1 MTFLGLG
8 IGVFLRHV
16 IRGCVWTVVLTVVV
30 SGTGF
35 AVESHMSQDQSPGV
49 VTLEDFRQSDEAGFP
64 QGWEAQRSK
73 ATAQKAHT
81 IREENGITFLEAK
94 GATQRIYTKHISWD
108 PKRNPIL
115 RWRWRVRSIPE
126 DAEFVAAVYPSL
138 DVDLLF
144 IPVNT
149 KYVWSLKRE
158 KGTVTEG
165 GFFRPTEVVI
175 RSGSEL
181 IGEWVEEQVNVYE
194 DFKQIHQHEP
204 ASKAWGISLL
214 GGPGV
219 EIDFGPLEAHTP

>member
-1 MTFLGLG
+1 M
-8 IGVFLRHV
+8 
-16 IRGCVWTVVLTVVV
+16 VLTVCVP
-30 SGTGF
+30 GTGF
-35 AVESHMSQDQSPGV
+35 AVEKLVSQDRSADV
-49 VTLEDFRQSDEAGFP
+49 VMLEDFRQSDEAGFP

-73 ATAQKAHT
+73 ATAQKVYR
-81 IREENGITFLEAK
+81 IREENGVAFLATK

-108 PKRNPIL
+108 PKVNPIL
-115 RWRWRVRSIPE
+115 RWRWRARLIPE

-175 RSGSEL
+175 RSGSES

-194 DFKQIHQHEP
+194 DFRQIHEHEP
-204 ASKAWGISLL
+204 APKAWGISLL